1 MKEGRDLF
9 NVAMGTYDGV
19 EIYRFV
25 GTFSFEKMDKICNPN
40 GIGLYWDK
48 GLSVFRNKKSFSV
61 R

>member
-40 GIGLYWDK
+40 GIGLYWD
-48 GLSVFRNKKSFSV
+48 
-61 R
+61 